1 MFVGV
6 DWIIYI
12 FEYFIVFYLYLLK
25 KKKIRDKYFLFLKCL
40 FYVGKV

>member
-25 KKKIRDKYFLFLKCL
+25 KKIRDNYFLILKCL